1 MNLYKE
7 VLIKRR
13 NNFVLII
20 TYCHNNIHFLNSCLN
35 FKFLSNYYFHGC
47 SLYGSLLGP
56 FGIEPRKIHK
66 EPPYQQILN
75 KISSGEDPCIS
86 ITRKYQALTQKSL
99 RILPFTYYN
108 PKGKT
113 RALEF
118 LMFCKL
124 SRKTKD

>member
-1 MNLYKE
+1 MTRIHKKILSVGGTKIMNLYQE

-56 FGIEPRKIHK
+56 FGIDTGVPCVFFLVQR
-66 EPPYQQILN
+66 ILN
-75 KISSGEDPCIS
+75 KISMAKTLASAIS
-86 ITRKYQALTQKSL
+86 ITRRYQALTQKSL
-99 RILPFTYYN
+99 RILPFTFYT
-108 PKGKT
+108 PKG
-113 RALEF
+113 
-118 LMFCKL
+118 
-124 SRKTKD
+124 